1 MYFEQNRGGRFYPSQ
16 FHGVDKGIKPPRR
29 HGLVTTM
36 SHEDAAVVARADRG
50 RRDRITRLQNSSF
63 VGGRVGD
70 GAHLRVRQQEGVVR
84 EVEVRTVAGKG
95 RVVDDGALRPVAAA
109 LDLLVP
115 LEAAQ
120 RADARAVRSGFFAV
134 PLLESSRARLI
145 VRRLA

>member
-1 MYFEQNRGGRFYPSQ
+1 M
-16 FHGVDKGIKPPRR
+16 
-29 HGLVTTM
+29 
-36 SHEDAAVVARADRG
+36 
-50 RRDRITRLQNSSF
+50 
-63 VGGRVGD
+63 
-70 GAHLRVRQQEGVVR
+70 VR

-134 PLLESSRARLI
+134 PLLESSRARLV